1 MMLTIA
7 AVVSLLLALLSIV
20 YALKGLPNDKII
32 FHSMSR
38 LIIKRSSINSAGMA
52 LHSTREPFDRNKKPV
67 AGPPPPI
74 NEFIKADKVRLI
86 VPKLDSDSGEEVMLG
101 IFSLKD
107 ALLEAEKMEL
117 DLVLINDKADPPVCK
132 VIDYGKFKYGVEKK
146 KKENA
151 KKQVKGD
158 IKEVKMSYKI
168 DQHDFDVRVRAV
180 QKFINDG
187 DRVSILNSFLLF
199 SEVFIKTHIRLGES
213 CRTI

>member
-74 NEFIKADKVRLI
+74 NEFIKADKVKDL
-86 VPKLDSDSGEEVMLG
+86 KFFGSDVINIEITVESKGLEITYLTQVLG
-101 IFSLKD
+101 R
-107 ALLEAEKMEL
+107 
-117 DLVLINDKADPPVCK
+117 N
-132 VIDYGKFKYGVEKK
+132 
-146 KKENA
+146 
-151 KKQVKGD
+151 
-158 IKEVKMSYKI
+158 
-168 DQHDFDVRVRAV
+168 
-180 QKFINDG
+180 
-187 DRVSILNSFLLF
+187 
-199 SEVFIKTHIRLGES
+199 T
-213 CRTI
+213 

>member
-1 MMLTIA
+1 MMTI
-7 AVVSLLLALLSIV
+7 VVIFSLQLVLLSIV
-20 YALKGLPNDKII
+20 YALKGSFNNNLFFRSTN
-32 FHSMSR
+32 R
-38 LIIKRSSINSAGMA
+38 QLIKRSSIHSGDMA
-52 LHSTREPFDRNKKPV
+52 LLSTREPFDRNKKPV

-74 NEFIKADKVRLI
+74 NEYIKADKVRLI

-132 VIDYGKFKYGVEKK
+132 VIDYGKFKYSVEKK

-180 QKFINDG
+180 QKFLNDG
-187 DRVSILNSFLLF
+187 DRVSTINLLLLYVSIFLTILYDFVTYS
-199 SEVFIKTHIRLGES
+199 TR
-213 CRTI
+213 